1 VVKTHYGVRCQG
13 IPQDMPN
20 YVLKERHVAK
30 RCENNAP
37 VAAWCDDYVNKHLEC
52 GLYPEDDQYI
62 CKCGYVTIVV
72 HTRSLLSFSR
82 LVVESLFLT
91 DGFLSH
97 LLRDV
102 QRKESELSR

>member
-1 VVKTHYGVRCQG
+1 LGKAALCPTECIGGGEPVVKTHYGVRCQG

-62 CKCGYVTIVV
+62 CKCG
-72 HTRSLLSFSR
+72 
-82 LVVESLFLT
+82 
-91 DGFLSH
+91 
-97 LLRDV
+97 
-102 QRKESELSR
+102 